1 MAPTEIVRQL
11 IERVMEGAR
20 TGNFAPALALYAA
33 DVVIT
38 QEFAFPK
45 PIVTQGK
52 ARLVAAIEAR
62 DPAHK
67 PRMYANI
74 SLHDF
79 IAHQTADPEVVV
91 AEWTYLSNIGGHT
104 VENRNIIVVRCRNG
118 QIVTARDYH
127 NHVTRAIADGTV
139 PKLLETIAGL
149 ILPADQGALRG

>member
-52 ARLVAAIEAR
+52 ARLVAAIEAG

-67 PRMYANI
+67 PLRYANI
-74 SLHDF
+74 SVHGSARRQFQPPPSLRTRDVCTTRQLLSTCQLCVYQVDLLLDEHFEGSALDV
-79 IAHQTADPEVVV
+79 HVPEP
-91 AEWTYLSNIGGHT
+91 I
-104 VENRNIIVVRCRNG
+104 R
-118 QIVTARDYH
+118 QIV
-127 NHVTRAIADGTV
+127 G
-139 PKLLETIAGL
+139 
-149 ILPADQGALRG
+149 